1 MHIFFFSH
9 NLLFPLLTF
18 LILIVSQHSLAADPN
33 NPSYR
38 PLLALNKAVRDFTL
52 PLYDSSTSTSIST
65 SSSTSSTNDQGA
77 LLSLAPDPGTNGQ
90 DGNPAPVAP
99 AAAASL
105 VSSSNQCSSPDGNSR
120 KAENKK
126 RRRRRGTDTDTK
138 SGTSGTTSSGEG
150 CGWDE
155 GGKESGTDRER
166 DYDVHIPDSYVD
178 RSRHQFFYPAQLQ
191 EDRSTCPQPLSTPVC
206 DDGSY
211 MISTP
216 DPRAPPS
223 PFYFTL
229 PFCRPRTLI
238 ISFFPIKHP
247 RLLVLL
253 FIYFL
258 VVGGEMGGER
268 GERGERVE
276 DPLPPK
282 LDERERAVINGF
294 FFLILQM
301 NRVSLQMHMA

>member
-9 NLLFPLLTF
+9 NLLFSLLTF
-18 LILIVSQHSLAADPN
+18 LILIVSQPSLAADPN
-33 NPSYR
+33 NPSHR
-38 PLLALNKAVRDFTL
+38 PLLALNKAVTDFTL
-52 PLYDSSTSTSIST
+52 PLYD
-65 SSSTSSTNDQGA
+65 SSTSSTNDQGA

-105 VSSSNQCSSPDGNSR
+105 VSSRNQCSSPNNNGR

-126 RRRRRGTDTDTK
+126 RRRRRGSDTDTK

-155 GGKESGTDRER
+155 GGKESGTDREM

-178 RSRHQFFYPAQLQ
+178 RSRHQFFYPAKLK
-191 EDRSTCPQPLSTPVC
+191 EDLSTCPQPLSTPVC

-223 PFYFTL
+223 PFHFTL

-253 FIYFL
+253 FILFFGAWRGGGDGG
-258 VVGGEMGGER
+258 VGGGRGKER
-268 GERGERVE
+268 TE
-276 DPLPPK
+276 DRRPSAP
-282 LDERERAVINGF
+282 EIR
-294 FFLILQM
+294 
-301 NRVSLQMHMA
+301 